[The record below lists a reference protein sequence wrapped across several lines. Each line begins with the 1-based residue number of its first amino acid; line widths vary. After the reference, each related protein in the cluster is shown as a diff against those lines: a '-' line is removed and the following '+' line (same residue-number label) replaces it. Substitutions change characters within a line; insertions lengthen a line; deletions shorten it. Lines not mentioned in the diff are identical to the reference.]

1 MEWKRLKA
9 ELLTGGGVRVEGAPV
24 DRYTSSSSAGP
35 GAGGG
40 GSVFFSDGT
49 HRVRLSLNQ
58 KSTIT
63 LIHQGDGDALLCRGD
78 EAIRGRL
85 EEIGLHCPRQAY
97 ITVTGS
103 CSFQC
108 RYCPVPSLKGRRKTP
123 SEVVAMIEAVADQI
137 DAISITSGVLSTC
150 DEEEDYIC
158 TEILPLLRRFNLPI
172 GVSIYPTEK
181 TPGRLHALGVSEVK
195 FNIETATEE
204 LFSLN
209 CPGLKR
215 SAIWKALI
223 DSVPRFGRGH
233 VFSNLIIGLGESDQ
247 EAYACI
253 DELTAAGVVPCLRP
267 LNPVAGL
274 TNAERP
280 TPERLLRLAAH
291 HARALER
298 EHLDPNLALT
308 MCTTCTGCDLVPGRD
323 L

>member
-9 ELLTGGGVRVEGAPV
+9 ELLTAGGVRVEGAPI

-40 GSVFFSDGT
+40 GSVFFSDGN

-58 KSTIT
+58 KSPLT
-63 LIHQGDGDALLCRGD
+63 LIHQGDGDARLCRGD
-78 EAIRGRL
+78 EVIVGKL
-85 EEIGLHCPRQAY
+85 EAIGLHCPRQAY

-108 RYCPVPSLKGRRKTP
+108 RYCPVPSLEGRRKAP
-123 SEVVAMIEAVADQI
+123 GEVVAMIEAVVDQI
-137 DAISITSGVLSTC
+137 DAISITSGVHSTC
-150 DEEEDYIC
+150 EEEEDYIC
-158 TEILPLLRRFNLPI
+158 TEILPQLQRFHLPI

-181 TPGRLHALGVSEVK
+181 TPSRLHALEVAEVK

-209 CPGLKR
+209 CPDLNR
-215 SAIWKALI
+215 SAIWKALT
-223 DSVPRFGRGH
+223 DSVPLFGRGH
-233 VFSNLIIGLGESDQ
+233 VFSNLIVGLGESDQ
-247 EAYACI
+247 EVCAGI
-253 DELTAAGVVPCLRP
+253 DELTRAGVIPCLRP

-274 TNAERP
+274 TGAERP
-280 TPERLLRLAAH
+280 TPERLIRLATY

>member
-9 ELLTGGGVRVEGAPV
+9 ELLTAGGVRVEGIPI
-24 DRYTSSSSAGP
+24 DRFTSSSSAGP

-58 KSTIT
+58 QSTVT
-63 LIHQGDGDALLCRGD
+63 LVHQGGGKALLCRGN
-78 EAIRGRL
+78 EEITGRL
-85 EEIGLHCPRQAY
+85 EDIGLHCPRQAY
-97 ITVTGS
+97 ITITGS

-108 RYCPVPSLKGRRKTP
+108 SYCPVPSLKGRRKTP
-123 SEVVAMIEAVADQI
+123 DEIVDMIEAVASQI

-150 DEEEDYIC
+150 EEEEDYIC
-158 TEILPLLRRFNLPI
+158 TAILPLLRRFNIPI

-181 TPGRLHALGVSEVK
+181 TPGRLHALGISEVK
-195 FNIETATEE
+195 FNIETATED
-204 LFSLN
+204 LFLLN
-209 CPGLKR
+209 CPGLSR
-215 SAIWKALI
+215 SAIWKALS
-223 DSVPRFGRGH
+223 DSVPLFGRGH

-247 EAYACI
+247 DVYACI
-253 DELTAAGVVPCLRP
+253 DELTATGVVPCLRP
-267 LNPVAGL
+267 LNPVARLAG
-274 TNAERP
+274 AECP

-298 EHLDPNLALT
+298 EHLNSDLALT

>member
-9 ELLTGGGVRVEGAPV
+9 ELLAEGGVRVEGAPV
-24 DRYTSSSSAGP
+24 DQYTSSSSAGP
-35 GAGGG
+35 GAGGS

-49 HRVRLSLNQ
+49 HRVRLSQNQ
-58 KSTIT
+58 KSPIT
-63 LIHQGDGDALLCRGD
+63 LIHLGDGDARLRRGD
-78 EAIRGRL
+78 EVISGML

-103 CSFQC
+103 CRYQC

-123 SEVVAMIEAVADQI
+123 GEIVSMIEAVADQI
-137 DAISITSGVLSTC
+137 DAISITSGVLFTC
-150 DEEEDYIC
+150 EEEEDYIC
-158 TEILPLLRRFNLPI
+158 TEILPLLQRIHLPV
-172 GVSIYPTEK
+172 GVSIYPTER
-181 TPGRLHALGVSEVK
+181 TPGRLHSLGVAEVK

-204 LFSLN
+204 LFSQN
-209 CPGLKR
+209 CPGLER

-233 VFSNLIIGLGESDQ
+233 VFSNLIVGLGESDQ
-247 EAYACI
+247 EIFDCI
-253 DELTAAGVVPCLRP
+253 DELTAAGVIPCLRP

-274 TNAERP
+274 TGAERP
-280 TPERLLRLAAH
+280 TPERLIRLATY
-291 HARALER
+291 HAQALER
-298 EHLDPNLALT
+298 EHLDPDMALT